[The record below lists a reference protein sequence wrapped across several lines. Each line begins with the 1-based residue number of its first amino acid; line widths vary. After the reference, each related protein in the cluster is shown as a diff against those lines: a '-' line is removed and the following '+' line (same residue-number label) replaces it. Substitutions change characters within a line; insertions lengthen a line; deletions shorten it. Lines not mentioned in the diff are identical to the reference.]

1 MAPSPFDLF
10 FHSLP
15 AQVEKHNVFCTK
27 PLLEKE
33 KRSKVEAI

>member
-1 MAPSPFDLF
+1 MATSPFDLL

-15 AQVEKHNVFCTK
+15 AEGEKHNVFCTK

-33 KRSKVEAI
+33 KRSKVEAM